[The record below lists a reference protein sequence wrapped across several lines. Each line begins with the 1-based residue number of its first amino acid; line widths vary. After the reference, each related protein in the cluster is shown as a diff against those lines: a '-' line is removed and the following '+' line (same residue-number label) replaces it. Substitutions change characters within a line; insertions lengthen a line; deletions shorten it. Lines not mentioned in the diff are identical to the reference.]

1 MKLKVLKMKS
11 KHIPIRTCIY
21 TKKKADKYKMIRIVL
36 ENGIYVLDKE
46 MKKQS
51 RGKYIYPCD
60 EIKELIYKNKKYNLS
75 NQEKEK
81 ILSYILE
88 KGGDF
93 SE

>member
-1 MKLKVLKMKS
+1 MKS

-21 TKKKADKYKMIRIVL
+21 TKKRANKYEMIRVVM

-51 RGKYIYPCD
+51 RGKYIYPC
-60 EIKELIYKNKKYNLS
+60 EKLKELIYKNKKYNLS
-75 NQEKEK
+75 DQVKEE
-81 ILSYILE
+81 ILSYMLE

-93 SE
+93 GGK